1 MPPNEALGLPEFE
14 THNGS
19 TSTYGVNYNETLSSV
34 GQRRQDRFSS
44 PLPAGAIDPN
54 LFPYF
59 PVSTLDVAAQFAPFL
74 EPEFAPMMNWQCPP
88 RQSPSSESGM
98 FNSSLQTAMRHETNP
113 VEYTLD
119 YVSNVQL
126 PRGMGC
132 QAPIPSVTR
141 ETTPQ
146 YPDVQYISRAA
157 NLLVMPKHVPQEEN
171 PVYEEVPRKI
181 NHVPSVQEKAPYQD
195 QKEARE
201 FKDAVRHQKKSP
213 KSHRCNF
220 CQKIYSRQSA
230 LKIHMRIHTGERPYS
245 CTVCKRSFNQ
255 AGGLKTHTRL
265 HTGEKPFKCDICD
278 RRFAHYNTARYH
290 KRLHTGEKPFKCEH
304 GCGKSFVSP
313 TTLKTQERTHTGDKP
328 FQCPLCFK
336 TYTQHGNLNRHIRC
350 KHNQGV
356 KK

>member
-34 GQRRQDRFSS
+34 GQRRQDGFSS

-54 LFPYF
+54 LFPHF

-74 EPEFAPMMNWQCPP
+74 EPEFAPMTNWQCPQ
-88 RQSPSSESGM
+88 RQSPSSKSGM
-98 FNSSLQTAMRHETNP
+98 FNSFLQTAMRPETNP
-113 VEYTLD
+113 VEYTSD

-126 PRGMGC
+126 PGGMGC

-146 YPDVQYISRAA
+146 YPDVQYMSRAA

-171 PVYEEVPRKI
+171 PVYKEVPRKL
-181 NHVPSVQEKAPYQD
+181 NHVPSVQEKTP
-195 QKEARE
+195 RE

-245 CTVCKRSFNQ
+245 CADCKRAFNQ

-278 RRFAHYNTARYH
+278 RRFAPYNTARYH

-313 TTLKTQERTHTGDKP
+313 TTLKTHERTHTGDKP